1 MLPEHLS
8 PFPVR
13 LQVLRG
19 CHACLHTPGGSGHR
33 VWGCEQ
39 DLGSG
44 CAIRVAVEVGS
55 ATIRSFSLATTLG
68 VLCLLFSFTGTG
80 GCFTTANLFSFT
92 AAGFCLVI
100 LSAIKLFSAF
110 VSGSET
116 FAFALSFF
124 RKYCC

>member
-33 VWGCEQ
+33 AWGCEQ

-44 CAIRVAVEVGS
+44 CAIRVAVEGGQQGWS
-55 ATIRSFSLATTLG
+55 GLG
-68 VLCLLFSFTGTG
+68 
-80 GCFTTANLFSFT
+80 
-92 AAGFCLVI
+92 
-100 LSAIKLFSAF
+100 LSQSH
-110 VSGSET
+110 S
-116 FAFALSFF
+116 
-124 RKYCC
+124 